1 MWTLLTE
8 LLISLVL
15 LGFFVL
21 SCQNVLHIVTGS
33 IRFVLK
39 HIHQELDQELGEG
52 EEGGDD
58 EENVTTRVVR
68 RRVVVKG
75 DEVEDIPGGQF
86 SEEQFTDEHGNIV
99 TKKTVRKVVCR
110 MQGEG
115 PGEHEVSVER
125 SLQEP
130 AELETEAEQ
139 FMNYAILRRD
149 SSNKVSGA
157 LRCTASIAQ
166 QHWTDTLH
174 STANIGQTH
183 CTAQQT

>member
-21 SCQNVLHIVTGS
+21 SCQNVLHIVNGS

-58 EENVTTRVVR
+58 EESVTTHVVR
-68 RRVVVKG
+68 RRVMVKG

-99 TKKTVRKVVCR
+99 TKKVGRRPHPTVPLSVCLSLPPPPPPHAALLCA
-110 MQGEG
+110 QSEANEG
-115 PGEHEVSVER
+115 KKGAQIVKRAS
-125 SLQEP
+125 
-130 AELETEAEQ
+130 
-139 FMNYAILRRD
+139 LRRV
-149 SSNKVSGA
+149 K
-157 LRCTASIAQ
+157 Q
-166 QHWTDTLH
+166 
-174 STANIGQTH
+174 
-183 CTAQQT
+183 

>member
-21 SCQNVLHIVTGS
+21 SCQNVLHIVTSS

-58 EENVTTRVVR
+58 EESETTHVVR

-149 SSNKVSGA
+149 SSNKSEANEGKKGAQILKRVS
-157 LRCTASIAQ
+157 LRRVKQ
-166 QHWTDTLH
+166 
-174 STANIGQTH
+174 
-183 CTAQQT
+183 

>member
-58 EENVTTRVVR
+58 EESVTTHVVR
-68 RRVVVKG
+68 RRVMV
-75 DEVEDIPGGQF
+75 
-86 SEEQFTDEHGNIV
+86 
-99 TKKTVRKVVCR
+99 KTVRKVVRR

-149 SSNKVSGA
+149 SSNKDLTS
-157 LRCTASIAQ
+157 TPKASN
-166 QHWTDTLH
+166 TDE
-174 STANIGQTH
+174 
-183 CTAQQT
+183 